1 MENERMIIRYV
12 LDWLSEDR
20 PDDITVTLEL
30 ALKLI
35 DGLGYYD
42 AEKALKIIF
51 GAEGGAKE

>member
-1 MENERMIIRYV
+1 MENEKMIIRYV
-12 LDWLSEDR
+12 LDWFSEDR
-20 PDDITVTLEL
+20 TDDITVTLEL

-51 GAEGGAKE
+51 GAEGGVKE

>member
-1 MENERMIIRYV
+1 MIIQYV

-20 PDDITVTLEL
+20 PDDLTVTLEL

-51 GAEGGAKE
+51 GAEGGKKE